1 MNWFTLTGLLCT
13 LGLSTGCQNP
23 IRDPI
28 DSVVDQV
35 TTDRQE
41 ITKGRRQYPFAL
53 AQSGGELVT
62 LVSTTDYL
70 NGLIQRLA
78 PSKTTA
84 FPWEI
89 RLVNDSS
96 INAWALP
103 GGKMGVNWGL
113 LDAVE
118 SESELVSV
126 LGHEMAHSLE
136 RHGTGQQTM
145 GSLVGLAST
154 LIEIGLGDRAQTQTG
169 QQLLSLG
176 QGVIMG
182 QYSQS
187 NELEA
192 DREGVRLMV
201 AAGFDPR
208 GAMQM
213 QEKLARLGSGGN
225 SIAQKILGTHPVSR
239 ERLAAIQSV
248 VAGYPASDQPESRDF
263 QRMKAELSA
272 TRSALDLVT
281 KARQDGGKKAWE
293 SALSHL
299 AKAHAQRPG
308 EPSFWRLQAELLVAA
323 GRSGDAV
330 EAALQVVNL
339 APDDPISEMLLGYCY
354 DAAGDQ
360 ANAQIARDRAKRLA
374 Q

>member
-1 MNWFTLTGLLCT
+1 MNWITLTGLLCT
-13 LGLSTGCQNP
+13 LGLSAGCQNP

-41 ITKGRRQYPFAL
+41 MTKGRRQYPFAL

-62 LVSTTDYL
+62 LTRTTDYL

-78 PSKTTA
+78 RTTPTA
-84 FPWEI
+84 FAWEI
-89 RLVNDSS
+89 RLVNDGS

-182 QYSQS
+182 QYSQA

-208 GAMQM
+208 GAIQM
-213 QEKLARLGSGGN
+213 QEKLARLGKGGN

-239 ERLAAIQSV
+239 ERLAAIQAV
-248 VAGYPASDQPESRDF
+248 VADYPSSDQPESADF
-263 QRMKAELSA
+263 QAMKAELSA
-272 TRSALDLVT
+272 ARAALDLVT
-281 KARQDGGKKAWE
+281 KARQDGAKTAWDR
-293 SALSHL
+293 ALTQL
-299 AKAHAQRPG
+299 AKAHTLRPG

-323 GRSGDAV
+323 GRPDEAI
-330 EAALQVVNL
+330 EAALQVVDL

-354 DAAGDQ
+354 AAAGDQ
-360 ANAQIARDRAKRLA
+360 ANAQIARERAQRLA
-374 Q
+374 R

>member
-1 MNWFTLTGLLCT
+1 MNWGTLTALLCT

-23 IRDPI
+23 VRDPI
-28 DSVVDQV
+28 DSVVDRV

-41 ITKGRRQYPFAL
+41 MTKGRRQYPFAL
-53 AQSGGELVT
+53 AQSGGELIT
-62 LVSTTDYL
+62 LEATTDYL
-70 NGLIQRLA
+70 NTLIQRLA
-78 PSKTTA
+78 RTTTTP
-84 FPWEI
+84 FQWEV
-89 RLVNDSS
+89 RLINDAS

-113 LDAVE
+113 LNAVE
-118 SESELVSV
+118 TESELVSV

-154 LIEIGLGDRAQTQTG
+154 LIEIGLGERAQTPTG
-169 QQLLSLG
+169 QQLLNLG
-176 QGVIMG
+176 QGLIMG

-201 AAGFDPR
+201 AADFDPR
-208 GAMQM
+208 GAIRM
-213 QEKLARLGSGGN
+213 QERLARLSGNN
-225 SIAQKILGTHPVSR
+225 SLTQKLLGTHPISR

-248 VAGYPASDQPESRDF
+248 VAQYPAKDQLSSPEF
-263 QRMKAELSA
+263 LAMKTELSTA
-272 TRSALDLVT
+272 QKSLEA
-281 KARQDGGKKAWE
+281 
-293 SALSHL
+293 L
-299 AKAHAQRPG
+299 AKARDAGSKKQWETALSAVADAQRLRPG
-308 EPSFWRLQAELLVAA
+308 EPSIWRVHAELLVAA
-323 GRSGDAV
+323 GRPQEAIT
-330 EAALQVVNL
+330 AALKVVEL
-339 APDDPISEMLLGYCY
+339 APDDPVSELLLGYCY
-354 DAAGDQ
+354 DAAGDS

>member
-78 PSKTTA
+78 RTTTTA

-113 LDAVE
+113 LYAVE

-201 AAGFDPR
+201 AAGFDQR

-248 VAGYPASDQPESRDF
+248 VADYPASDQPESRDF

-281 KARQDGGKKAWE
+281 KARQDGGEE
-293 SALSHL
+293 SVGECTFPPC
-299 AKAHAQRPG
+299 QGTRP
-308 EPSFWRLQAELLVAA
+308 AT
-323 GRSGDAV
+323 GRTEFPATTSGT
-330 EAALQVVNL
+330 
-339 APDDPISEMLLGYCY
+339 IG
-354 DAAGDQ
+354 
-360 ANAQIARDRAKRLA
+360 RHRATW
-374 Q
+374 